1 MSESTAAARNSRNQG
16 TSGAQANPSPAKRGR
31 PAKEPPPPKLWRVV
45 GESPEGVKVTL
56 GRYVSREEAEP
67 ELVRMRED
75 GFYEKLRM
83 IDGAR
88 VTGNSPTVEA
98 AAG

>member
-1 MSESTAAARNSRNQG
+1 MSDSNEANADNQKQK
-16 TSGAQANPSPAKRGR
+16 AKEAPSASSPVKRGR

-45 GESPEGVKVTL
+45 GESPEGVKITL
-56 GRYVSREEAEP
+56 GRYVTREEAEP
-67 ELVRMRED
+67 ELARMRED
-75 GFYEKLRM
+75 GFYDKLRM

-88 VTGNSPTVEA
+88 TNDAQA